1 MITEL
6 IKRNTPE
13 LLDKF
18 VLETIEKQ
26 QGRSIARYEAQADKV
41 LLQADCAVSMAVG
54 YFAFL
59 RDWCGGEFTADHA
72 LKTRDFVLPKEPKTI
87 VIAAEHRTCMED
99 TFFSCGACWWDWDR
113 WEKEIDYMAMNGVN
127 MPLCAVGSEAVWF
140 RTMLDAGMSESYAL
154 TELSGPSYWGWQLSN
169 CFFGC
174 VPQIRRET
182 VEARIA
188 LGRRIFEREKELG
201 MTPILHA
208 FSGYVSRLYIK
219 AKLRARL
226 AKTDTW
232 CKFSEQYMVST
243 RDPAFMRLGS
253 AYLKNQSLLIG
264 DSDYYLAD
272 PFYAHAP
279 AKKGDAFLAGV
290 GTAILH
296 AMTAHN
302 KNAVWVMRAS
312 SAKPAML
319 KSLDAN
325 RLLVLCDSPQDAPAG
340 VPFVLCSRYN
350 GCGVTALHGDM
361 PKMGVRSFDELAQ
374 EHPLLCGVGA
384 FSDGVDSNECYNRYA
399 YSSLAESTEPKNW
412 MKRYFANR
420 WQTEDD
426 LNEIVDAL
434 LTTCYRPGQPA
445 RESGSVICA
454 RPSLMPNH
462 TAVGDAG
469 CEVGYDNETLFEAV
483 EKMLAVQAEGYEYE
497 LDVCDFLRQALSN
510 RAGELCKAALRGF
523 HDKNVEQFEANSN
536 AFLQLIEDLDRLLM
550 TKKEFA
556 LPYHLQRAK
565 KCGATNEESQNY
577 EINQLAQITLFGPI
591 RDNDLYDCCWKEWG
605 GLLVSFYLM
614 RWRALFEY
622 LAVSFKKRLPERTK
636 DQSLGRDAY
645 LGSDFNRQLAMTER
659 NWISEYAPEYDKVG
673 REDTL
678 TVARELLN
686 KYHS

>member
-6 IKRNTPE
+6 IKRNTPG
-13 LLDKF
+13 LLDRFELITVASPNGKSF
-18 VLETIEKQ
+18 V
-26 QGRSIARYEAQADKV
+26 RYESIDGRV
-41 LLQADCAVSMAVG
+41 CLTADCAVSMAVG

-59 RDWCGGEFTADHA
+59 RDWCGGEFAADHSLRFRSFA
-72 LKTRDFVLPKEPKTI
+72 LPKESKTI
-87 VIAAEHRTCMED
+87 EIPAAKRVCMED
-99 TFFSCGACWWDWDR
+99 TFFSCGACWWDWER

-140 RTMLDAGMSESYAL
+140 RTMLDAGMSEDYAL
-154 TELSGPSYWGWQLSN
+154 TEISGPSYWGWQLSN

-174 VPQIRRET
+174 VPQVRRET

-226 AKTDTW
+226 VKADGW
-232 CKFSEQYMVST
+232 CKFSEQYMIST
-243 RDPAFMRLGS
+243 RDPAFMRIGS

-264 DSDYYLAD
+264 ESDYYLSD
-272 PFYAHAP
+272 PFFAHEP
-279 AKKGDAFLAGV
+279 GKKGDAYLAGV

-302 KNAVWVMRAS
+302 ENAVWVMRAS

-319 KSLDAN
+319 KSLDAE
-325 RLLVLCDSPQDAPAG
+325 RLLVLCDTPQEAPEG
-340 VPFVLCSRYN
+340 IPFVLANRFN
-350 GCGVTALHGDM
+350 GCGVTSLHGDM
-361 PKMGVRSFDELAQ
+361 AALYGVRYHELAEQ
-374 EHPLLCGVGA
+374 YPLLCGVGA
-384 FSDGVDSNECYNRYA
+384 CDDGSVANECFSRYA
-399 YSSLAESTEPKNW
+399 CSSLSEKSEPKDW
-412 MKRYFANR
+412 MRRYFANR
-420 WQTEDD
+420 WQTDDD
-426 LNEIVDAL
+426 LNDIVNAL
-434 LTTCYRPGQPA
+434 LATCYRADQPV
-445 RESGSVICA
+445 RETGSVICA

-469 CEVGYDNETLFEAV
+469 CDVGYDNQTLFAAV
-483 EKMLAVQAEGYEYE
+483 EQMLSLQADGYEYE
-497 LDVCDFLRQALSN
+497 LDVCDCLRQALSN
-510 RAGELCKAALRGF
+510 RAAAFCKAALIGF
-523 HDKNVEQFEANSN
+523 KEKNVEQFESNSN

-556 LPYHLQRAK
+556 LPYHLQQAG
-565 KCGATNEESQNY
+565 KCGATDEESQNF

-605 GLLVSFYLM
+605 GLLNTFYLM
-614 RWRALFEY
+614 RWRAWFEY
-622 LAVSFKKRLPERTK
+622 LAVSFKKRLPERTRE
-636 DQSLGRDAY
+636 QSLGRDAY
-645 LGSDFNRQLAMTER
+645 LGSDFSRQLALKER
-659 NWISEYAPEYDKVG
+659 SWISEYAPAYDDVA

-678 TVARELLN
+678 TVAKELLI
-686 KYHS
+686 KYQ